1 MKTFIPIFLFFGITA
16 AIAVVIEKN
25 ENTYKCR
32 LSFCDTRPPVIV
44 YVRSNFPPCNSQIET
59 YRIAVPKYNGYLNV
73 CNIEV
78 IEQVK

>member
-1 MKTFIPIFLFFGITA
+1 MKTFITIILFFGFIVT
-16 AIAVVIEKN
+16 ILVVIEQN

-32 LSFCDTRPPVIV
+32 LSFCDTRPPVII
-44 YVRSNFPPCNSQIET
+44 YVRSVFPPSNSEIET
-59 YRIAVPKYNGYLNV
+59 FRIAVPKYNGYLNV